1 VLENSDAPSCFSS
14 KTSLLASTL
23 LTLLPHWFHPS
34 SHHNSSSYQL
44 IRILTI
50 EAKVKAN
57 YYSSLRCI
65 TTIMA
70 FNPGQKPFHLDPDN
84 YPPPLETCF
93 TPLEGIDMPDF
104 IKDKEVSRPSHTV
117 CRLH

>member
-1 VLENSDAPSCFSS
+1 VLENPNAPSIFAY

-23 LTLLPHWFHPS
+23 LILVPHFHPS
-34 SHHNSSSYQL
+34 SHYNSSSYQL

-50 EAKVKAN
+50 ESEVETN
-57 YYSSLRCI
+57 YYSSLRRI

-70 FNPGQKPFHLDPDN
+70 FNPGQRPFHLDPDN

-104 IKDKEVSRPSHTV
+104 IKDKEVSRPSHTL